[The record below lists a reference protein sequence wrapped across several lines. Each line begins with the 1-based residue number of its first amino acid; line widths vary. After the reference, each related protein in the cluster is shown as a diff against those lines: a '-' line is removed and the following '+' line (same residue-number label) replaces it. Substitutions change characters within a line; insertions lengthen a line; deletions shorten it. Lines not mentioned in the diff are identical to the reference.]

1 MRAEWEWGSDGIR
14 LHEPLKALAFT
25 LSEMGTMRECELI
38 GSDVYFHRL
47 PLLLCGGRT
56 RMQKWK

>member
-25 LSEMGTMRECELI
+25 LSEMGAM
-38 GSDVYFHRL
+38 SVS
-47 PLLLCGGRT
+47 
-56 RMQKWK
+56 